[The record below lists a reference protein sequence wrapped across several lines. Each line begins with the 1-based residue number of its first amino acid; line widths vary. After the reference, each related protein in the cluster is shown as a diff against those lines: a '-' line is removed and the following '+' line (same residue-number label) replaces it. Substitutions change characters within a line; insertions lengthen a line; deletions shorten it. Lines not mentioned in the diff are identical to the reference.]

1 VGAKSET
8 SCQVCSAG
16 KASGAIDADTEMACV
31 RCPPGFFAGTGSA
44 ACMPCPVGDYSE
56 FIGSSDCS
64 SCATGFTTNGTGAK
78 LAGECIPKPVFNT
91 TMPIMTTP
99 SPFVIIIRILRFPV
113 EPSEI
118 LAKKAQFELAIANAG
133 GVNASQVNIT
143 QVVAR
148 AASRRATG
156 SEVTAEITTTTDKE
170 ASVRAGLSDDN
181 IKKELEKLGLVGIAN
196 EEESNDN
203 VNVGLVVGVVA
214 AVAVA
219 LGVVA
224 AFYFN
229 QQGAKSPLKPADVES
244 APINISEKPPA
255 LTSSLGFSPG
265 ARA

>member
-1 VGAKSET
+1 MPVTTDLLGGHVGERWCLEMDEMYRSQLAEVDADLRLVLVPGYESTISDENHANPNCTACASGKAKTNKFEFKCSNCSAGTYSKADGATYCATCGAGKFSRAVGAKSET

-99 SPFVIIIRILRFPV
+99 SPVVTITLTFNFNV

-118 LAKKAQFELAIANAG
+118 LAKKAQYELAIANAG
-133 GVNASQVNIT
+133 GVNGKSFARGNVCLCPIR
-143 QVVAR
+143 VVPLQHLAR
-148 AASRRATG
+148 TYS
-156 SEVTAEITTTTDKE
+156 VT
-170 ASVRAGLSDDN
+170 
-181 IKKELEKLGLVGIAN
+181 
-196 EEESNDN
+196 
-203 VNVGLVVGVVA
+203 
-214 AVAVA
+214 
-219 LGVVA
+219 
-224 AFYFN
+224 
-229 QQGAKSPLKPADVES
+229 
-244 APINISEKPPA
+244 
-255 LTSSLGFSPG
+255 
-265 ARA
+265 